1 MLRRDDESPF
11 FYSPTHTEVVFGG
24 SVGFVGSVGFIGS
37 FVRRTLNSTAQVE
50 ITLLRLA
57 VRLPSYGL

>member
-24 SVGFVGSVGFIGS
+24 SVGFVGLAGSVGLVVSVGFVGSVGFIGFLS
-37 FVRRTLNSTAQVE
+37 E
-50 ITLLRLA
+50 E
-57 VRLPSYGL
+57 P

>member
-24 SVGFVGSVGFIGS
+24 SVGLVGSVGFTGFCQKS
-37 FVRRTLNSTAQVE
+37 PKFNSA
-50 ITLLRLA
+50 
-57 VRLPSYGL
+57 G

>member
-24 SVGFVGSVGFIGS
+24 SVGLVGSVGFTGFLS
-37 FVRRTLNSTAQVE
+37 E
-50 ITLLRLA
+50 E
-57 VRLPSYGL
+57 P